1 MANRPQET
9 LNFKKGYGENFKK
22 LRESRKLTQTELAEQ
37 IGYTN
42 RTISLIEKEERKPT
56 IEQLNIFCDK
66 FNVSLDYLTGRTNT
80 PYPDI
85 QLVSEYTGLSEKAV
99 DIIKNLPIL
108 DFNVMD
114 YGELSRLKALDMI
127 INSKYF
133 RKLLDSVCEY
143 SFVINNNPV
152 TEVKTPTGEL
162 TKKFTQEQIESMFLT
177 ISGDIFKDILKTEFD
192 RRENDEHNSKQK

>member
-56 IEQLNIFCDK
+56 IEQLKIYCDK

-80 PYPDI
+80 PYPDT
-85 QLVSEYTGLSEKAV
+85 QLVSEYTGLSEKSIEKLKRINHFNA
-99 DIIKNLPIL
+99 DGSENPDKSFIDIL
-108 DFNVMD
+108 DRF
-114 YGELSRLKALDMI
+114 I
-127 INSKYF
+127 QSKYF
-133 RKLLDSVCEY
+133 SELIVYWESLHTHS
-143 SFVINNNPV
+143 
-152 TEVKTPTGEL
+152 TEWKEKEMKTNEDYIYKGQL
-162 TKKFTQEQIESMFLT
+162 NQSCDIARYNVSRMIEK
-177 ISGDIFKDILKTEFD
+177 ISDEFD

>member
-56 IEQLNIFCDK
+56 IEQLKIYCDK

-85 QLVSEYTGLSEKAV
+85 QLVSEYTGLSEKSIEKLKGITHFEFDNSVNTENAN
-99 DIIKNLPIL
+99 IIDMFIQSSYFENLVSL
-108 DFNVMD
+108 
-114 YGELSRLKALDMI
+114 
-127 INSKYF
+127 
-133 RKLLDSVCEY
+133 LLDLYNCSAE
-143 SFVINNNPV
+143 
-152 TEVKTPTGEL
+152 GGD
-162 TKKFTQEQIESMFLT
+162 IESSKNFEEFTNIVSSNIACKLAR
-177 ISGDIFKDILKTEFD
+177 SDLKDIMTYICDEFD